1 MGDLDF
7 GILEPW
13 IADDRITDINYNSR
27 QCWVDHLDKG
37 RYPIEPFDAHEF
49 MSALAFKIS
58 NYVNLPF
65 NINAPILEAETRNLR
80 ISLLHQSVC
89 RSGLSLSI
97 RKTPATLRL
106 NDQVI
111 KTYAPVWVGDLLRSA
126 VAARANLLISGL
138 PGSGKTELIKY
149 LMVSIPSYE
158 RVITIEDT
166 LELRYGD
173 IHPHKDH
180 VSIKVSDRF
189 GYEAAIKAAL
199 RQRPDWICVSEVR
212 GREVLQWLQSS
223 STGASV
229 LSTVH
234 AENAVSIPQ
243 RLMHM
248 MPDIDL
254 TSQAL
259 LALIHSAIDLG
270 IHLDVSSGPQGVK
283 RKIREVVVF
292 YLDDHDQP
300 KTQVVYRRD
309 EPHPVVTYDQLPI
322 KGRHHA
328 P

>member
-13 IADDRITDINYNSR
+13 IQDDRITDINYNSK

-58 NYVNLPF
+58 NFVNLPF

-80 ISLLHQSVC
+80 ISLLHHSVC

-106 NDQVI
+106 NDQLI
-111 KTYAPVWVGDLLRSA
+111 KGYAPVWVGELLREA
-126 VAARANLLISGL
+126 VHAKANILVSGL
-138 PGSGKTELIKY
+138 PGSGKTELVKY
-149 LMVSIPSYE
+149 LMSSIPSVE

-189 GYEAAIKAAL
+189 DYEAAIKAAL

-212 GREVLQWLQSS
+212 GREVLQLMQSS

-254 TSQAL
+254 TSQAML
-259 LALIHSAIDLG
+259 SLIHSAIDIG
-270 IHLDVSSGPQGVK
+270 IHLDVRSTPQGVK
-283 RKIREVVVF
+283 RKIKEVVVF
-292 YLDDHDQP
+292 DLDEHYQP
-300 KTQVVYRRD
+300 KTNVIYRSG
-309 EPHPVVTYDQLPI
+309 ESLPEVPFAQLPL

>member
-1 MGDLDF
+1 MADLDF

-37 RYPIEPFDAHEF
+37 RYPIEPFTAHEF

-80 ISLLHQSVC
+80 ISLLHHSVC

-106 NDQVI
+106 NDQLI
-111 KTYAPVWVGDLLRSA
+111 KGYAPGWVSELLRDA
-126 VAARANLLISGL
+126 VRARANILVSGL
-138 PGSGKTELIKY
+138 PGSGKTELVKY
-149 LMVSIPSYE
+149 LMNSIPSVE

-189 GYEAAIKAAL
+189 DYEAAIKAAL

-212 GREVLQWLQSS
+212 GREVLQLMQSS

-254 TSQAL
+254 TSQAML
-259 LALIHSAIDLG
+259 SLIHSAIDIG
-270 IHLDVSSGPQGVK
+270 IHLDVRSTSQGVK
-283 RKIREVVVF
+283 RKIKEVVAF
-292 YLDDHDQP
+292 TQDDHYQP
-300 KTQVVYRRD
+300 QTHVIYRFGESLPEVRFA
-309 EPHPVVTYDQLPI
+309 QLPLT
-322 KGRHHA
+322 GHHA